1 MSRSVGVEPPRF
13 PSSEPRAPETASEIS
28 PRPDEEL
35 LERASRIRRWLDTR
49 VDDMVQMLEQFARL
63 ESPTQEPESLLPVFD
78 ALGER
83 LEALGLRPHR
93 TPGRETGGC
102 FVAFPRRRSKGCRV
116 QLLLGHADTVW
127 PRSTVETMPVRRD
140 GDLLYGPGVYDMKG
154 GLVIGVWAL
163 AALHA
168 LEGGLEDLEV
178 PPVFLVNSDEETGSE
193 ESERQILRL
202 ARVARRV
209 FVLEPSLGAE
219 GRLKTTRKG
228 IGHFEIR
235 IRGRAAHAGLDP
247 EKGASAILELS
258 HVVQRLFALSD
269 PDRGTTV
276 NVGRIDGGLRTN
288 VVAPESRAWVDVR
301 VPDQGEAERVEA
313 EIRSLTAT
321 TPGTALEISGGFER
335 PAMEPTP
342 GNRALWHLARERAVA
357 LGFEL
362 QEGRAGGASDG
373 NLTSPLVPTL
383 DGLGPVGEGAHAEH
397 EQVHIPSLTERA
409 ALLALLL
416 AAPAVPPLTAPRT
429 PAAGASPGSTAA
441 D

>member
-1 MSRSVGVEPPRF
+1 MTRTVGVE
-13 PSSEPRAPETASEIS
+13 SRAPVAPEPAFSGRDS
-28 PRPDEEL
+28 PEPTSGPDEGL
-35 LERASRIRRWLDTR
+35 RERASRIRGWLDQR
-49 VDDMVQMLEQFARL
+49 VEEMAEMLAHLTRL
-63 ESPTQEPESLLPVFD
+63 ESPTQEPESLVPVFD
-78 ALGER
+78 ALGAR
-83 LEALGLRPHR
+83 LERLGLRTHR
-93 TPGRETGGC
+93 LPGRESGGC
-102 FVAFPRRRSKGCRV
+102 LIAIPRRRRRGRKI

-127 PRSTVETMPVRRD
+127 PRGTVETMPVRRD

-168 LEGGLEDLEV
+168 LEGGLEGLEV
-178 PPVFLVNSDEETGSE
+178 SPVFLVSSDEETGSA
-193 ESERQILRL
+193 ESERRILRL
-202 ARVARRV
+202 ARVAQRV
-209 FVLEPSLGAE
+209 FVLEPSLGPD
-219 GRLKTTRKG
+219 GRLKTARKG
-228 IGHFEIR
+228 VGHFEIR

-301 VPDQGEAERVEA
+301 VPDQREAVRLEA

-342 GNRALWHLARERAVA
+342 GNRALWRLARERAAA

-362 QEGRAGGASDG
+362 EEGRAGGASDG

-397 EQVHIPSLTERA
+397 EQVRIPALAERA

-416 AAPAVPPLTAPRT
+416 AAPERGGV
-429 PAAGASPGSTAA
+429 GS
-441 D
+441 

>member
-1 MSRSVGVEPPRF
+1 MSRTARVEPPI
-13 PSSEPRAPETASEIS
+13 SLCPESADTV
-28 PRPDEEL
+28 DEGL
-35 LERASRIRRWLDTR
+35 RERAVRIRSWLEGR
-49 VDDMVQMLEQFARL
+49 VEEMVEMLARLARL
-63 ESPTQEPESLLPVFD
+63 ESPTHEPESLPPVFD

-83 LEALGLRPHR
+83 LEALGLRTHR
-93 TPGRETGGC
+93 LPGRETGGC
-102 FVAFPRRRSKGCRV
+102 LVAFPPRGRAKGRQI

-127 PRSTVETMPVRRD
+127 PRGILDTMPVRRD
-140 GDLLYGPGVYDMKG
+140 GDLLCGPGVYDMKG

-168 LEGGLEDLEV
+168 VDGGLEGLEV
-178 PPVFLVNSDEETGSE
+178 PPVFLVNSDEETGSP

-202 ARVARRV
+202 ARGARRV
-209 FVLEPSLGAE
+209 FVLEPALGPE

-228 IGHFEIR
+228 IGSFEIR

-301 VPDQGEAERVEA
+301 VPDQEEAERVEA
-313 EIRSLTAT
+313 EIRGLTAT
-321 TPGTALEISGGFER
+321 TPGTSLEISGGFER

-342 GNRALWHLARERAVA
+342 GNRALWRLARERAAA

-362 QEGRAGGASDG
+362 EEGRAGGASDG

-397 EQVHIPSLTERA
+397 EQVQVPRLAERA

-416 AAPAVPPLTAPRT
+416 AAPEVPCLRAPKTEAV
-429 PAAGASPGSTAA
+429 GASRGSTAA
-441 D
+441 G